1 MRKKR
6 RGSDEINLTPLLDVL
21 FTVLFVVMLTS
32 MQSEQ
37 SMQAQAVTKEEQVEE
52 LKGKVTSLES
62 EAEGLSEQVS
72 ALEQEIELRD
82 QLKNSEEIYTAN
94 AVILTMVNGSENG
107 EHVLRLYKG
116 SERLL
121 EAELKMNSDQEG
133 YIENWV
139 ETKIQ
144 KLVDKSRADLSKKTA
159 VGENDVEI
167 GKTQPVY
174 IVFYLDESTIYW
186 REESDPIIQSLRKLQ
201 ENNKEVFYTIVRT
214 REENNG

>member
-52 LKGKVTSLES
+52 LKGKVSSLES
-62 EAEGLSEQVS
+62 EAEGLSEQVN

-82 QLKNSEEIYTAN
+82 QLKNSEEIYTTN
-94 AVILTMVNGSENG
+94 AVIVTMTNGIEG
-107 EHVLRLYKG
+107 GKHVLRLFVGPKREPYSSVNMG
-116 SERLL
+116 DNRE
-121 EAELKMNSDQEG
+121 QHIG
-133 YIENWV
+133 NWV
-139 ETKIQ
+139 SEKIQ
-144 KLVDKSRADLSKKTA
+144 EIVKENREIYSGHSAA
-159 VGENDVEI
+159 GNMEVGEV
-167 GKTQPVY
+167 QPVY
-174 IVFYLDESTIYW
+174 IVFYLDESIIY
-186 REESDPIIQSLRKLQ
+186 RKEESDPIIESLRKLQ
-201 ENNKEVFYTIVRT
+201 ENNKEVFYTIVKT